1 MRNTNS
7 IRPWTRA
14 LPILAWVLAA
24 ACAIA
29 AWPAFVLA
37 QVQAQPQQRSDD
49 GVMPK
54 PREATAEE
62 RREMES
68 VIRKRFQADEKGEI
82 HVAGGGPYLFAT
94 SENFFA
100 IVRKDLGSV
109 AFESK
114 AYGVTDAALTPE
126 QLDKERLLSRIDA
139 ALGKTGL
146 EARGRRFAHFQDEFA
161 GAVGGRK
168 DLPADF
174 VPAKAS
180 KQVARTV
187 AFERTLDGV
196 PVFGSE
202 LLVGLNPDGRIGRFR
217 LHWPKV
223 DPKLAAEARR
233 LGSRLSEKSWKLPKS
248 LEGPGIEILS
258 VSAGVGHSAFADP
271 RFVSAAVV
279 RVLYRETGRNT
290 EYPLVTTG
298 YKYFDAEGKE
308 VRFTSFPRIPGTAR
322 EEKVSEKAAEPRP

>member
-1 MRNTNS
+1 MRETNS
-7 IRPWTRA
+7 IRSRRRA
-14 LPILAWVLAA
+14 LPTVAWALAA

-29 AWPAFVLA
+29 APPSVVLA
-37 QVQAQPQQRSDD
+37 QARGNED
-49 GVMPK
+49 VMPK
-54 PREATAEE
+54 PREATADE

-68 VIRKRFQADEKGEI
+68 VIRKTFQAEEKGEI
-82 HVAGGGPYLFAT
+82 HVAGGGAYLFAT

-126 QLDKERLLSRIDA
+126 QLDKERLLSRVDA
-139 ALGKTGL
+139 ALGKAGL
-146 EARGRRFAHFQDEFA
+146 EAPGRRFAHFQDEFA

-168 DLPADF
+168 ELPADF

-187 AFERTLDGV
+187 SFERTLDGV

-217 LHWPKV
+217 LHWPKL
-223 DPKLAAEARR
+223 DPKLSAKARL
-233 LGSRLSEKSWKLPKS
+233 LGSRLSDKTWKLPKS
-248 LEGPGIEILS
+248 MEGPGIEILS

-308 VRFTSFPRIPGTAR
+308 VRFTSFPRIPGTPR
-322 EEKVSEKAAEPRP
+322 EEKLSEKAGEQRK